1 METTRHPIPGVDY
14 PRTMQEFDDRFPNE
28 DACQAYVL
36 RLRWPDG
43 FVCPKCQSTDIPLD
57 TSRGLFYCRAC
68 NGQTSITAGTIF
80 EGTRKPLRSWFHAM
94 WLITSQKNG
103 ASAMNIKRV
112 LGLGSYQTAWAWLHK
127 MRRAMIRPGRDC
139 LHGPV
144 EIDETYVGGPEEGHF
159 GRGAEKKAL
168 VVIAVELDGKK
179 LGRVRLRR
187 VENASS
193 ASLLPFV
200 TEVVEPGATTHTDGW
215 SGYSGLK
222 ELGFDHQIVNIT
234 KSGKKAHEVLPHV
247 HLVATHLKRWLI
259 GTLQGGV
266 QNDQLEYYLDEFT
279 FRFNRRTSKARG
291 LLFHRLIQQA
301 VVTKPAPYRSL
312 VANPRGKIHK
322 TKPLDRSG

>member
-28 DACQAYVL
+28 DACQEYIL

-57 TSRGLFYCRAC
+57 TSRDLFYCRAC

-159 GRGAEKKAL
+159 GRGAEKKVL

-234 KSGKKAHEVLPHV
+234 KSEKKAHEVLPHV

-322 TKPLDRSG
+322 TKTLDRSG